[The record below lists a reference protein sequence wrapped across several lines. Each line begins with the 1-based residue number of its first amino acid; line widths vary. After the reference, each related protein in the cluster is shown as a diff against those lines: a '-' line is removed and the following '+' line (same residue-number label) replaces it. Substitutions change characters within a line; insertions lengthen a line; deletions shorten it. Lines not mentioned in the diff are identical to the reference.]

1 MAVRRPHWNSWPRW
15 RRRIAWLA
23 LGIVFGILLFS
34 NTRPSLDEFE
44 ARALPATPAADGK
57 LRVTF
62 LGVSSLLFD
71 DGETRVLTD
80 GFFSRPGKLATAI
93 GKVAPDEDRIDAVLR
108 RLEIRHIDVVAP
120 LHSHFD
126 HAMDAA
132 VVAKKTG
139 ALLVGSPSTGM
150 IGLGGGLPLDRIAGI
165 HDGRAMKIGRFSL
178 TWIASRHAPSPK
190 PMAGEIA
197 EPLVPPQPVEAW
209 REGGCWSLL
218 VEHDGR
224 RILVQSSAGVVDGA
238 LAKVQAE
245 VVFLGVGLLSRQDDG
260 YREHYWSEVVRG
272 THARRVIPI
281 HWDDFWR
288 SLDQPLVASPWATG
302 NVRASIRAID
312 ALANRDH
319 IELRWLDSFVRTDP
333 FAGLTIPSPPPR
345 GGESQ
350 GEGAE
355 IPPPRR

>member
-1 MAVRRPHWNSWPRW
+1 MATPRPHWNSAPRW
-15 RRRIAWLA
+15 RRRLFYLA
-23 LGIVFGILLFS
+23 VGIVFGVLLFA
-34 NTRPSLDEFE
+34 NTRPSLAEFE
-44 ARALPATPAADGK
+44 ARALPAAAAADGK

-80 GFFSRPGKLATAI
+80 GFISRPGKLATAI
-93 GKVAPDEDRIDAVLR
+93 GKVAPDEERIDAALK
-108 RLEIRHIDVVAP
+108 RLEVRHLDIVAP

-150 IGLGGGLPLDRIAGI
+150 IGLGGGLPLDRVAGV
-165 HDGRAMKIGRFSL
+165 HDGRSMKIGRFTL

-190 PMAGEIA
+190 PMEGEIT
-197 EPLVPPQPVEAW
+197 EPLVPPQPIEAW

-224 RILVQSSAGVVDGA
+224 TILVQSSAGFVDGA
-238 LAKVQAE
+238 LAQRHAE
-245 VVFLGVGLLSRQDDG
+245 VVFLGVGLLSRQEDG

-288 SLDQPLVASPWATG
+288 GLDQPLVASPWATG
-302 NVRASIRAID
+302 NVRASLRAID
-312 ALANRDH
+312 ALATRDH
-319 IELRWLDSFVRTDP
+319 VELRWLDSFVRVDP
-333 FAGLTIPSPPPR
+333 FADLPR
-345 GGESQ
+345 
-350 GEGAE
+350 
-355 IPPPRR
+355 